1 MPMRLHAA
9 LAVAAAIAFSA
20 CGGNGEP
27 AALITPSPAASA
39 TPTREAPPLPDKPA
53 DFGDLPAAIAQYLT
67 DGGGSADCLQALLE
81 AWEMPADGTTHCATA
96 DLDGDGRDEYVVR
109 IAREAEAP
117 ASQNG
122 LEGTV
127 AVFDEDGGAY
137 AAAFRLEDLKDGSQP
152 VFPMEKDRVPDPAI
166 VGVQDVDENGTE
178 EAALTST
185 QCGAHTCHVTLC
197 LVASSAGAYA
207 SLIESPAGA
216 SCISAPSAEDQV
228 RFEDADG
235 DGVSDLLF
243 REGLT
248 GSVGAGPQR
257 ESLHTYRW
265 NGERYALAGTEYE
278 SSNLRYFKA
287 RDADDA
293 LAGGDYETAIKLYR
307 EAANSPDLVEAEFG
321 EPTELRSY
329 ARFRI
334 GLALAQKGDSAA
346 ALTALDEA
354 IAAEPDALHSQLAAR
369 FRQGYAKVKHV
380 SPGCAA
386 ARDFVQANLAAFAA
400 LWDYGYANPEFDPDA
415 LCPF

>member
-1 MPMRLHAA
+1 M
-9 LAVAAAIAFSA
+9 AFSA

-27 AALITPSPAASA
+27 AVLITPSPAASP

-53 DFGDLPAAIAQYLT
+53 DFGDLPAAIAQYLSE
-67 DGGGSADCLQALLE
+67 GGGSADCLQALFE
-81 AWEMPADGTTHCATA
+81 AWQMPADGTTPCAAA
-96 DLDGDGRDEYVVR
+96 DLDGDGQDEYAVR

-117 ASQNG
+117 ASPQG

-127 AVFDEDGGAY
+127 VVFDEDGGAY
-137 AAAFRLEDLKDGSQP
+137 AAVFRLEDLQDALLL
-152 VFPMEKDRVPDPAI
+152 PMTEGLLSDPAI
-166 VGVQDVDENGTE
+166 LAAKDVNGDGRA

-185 QCGAHTCHVTLC
+185 QCGAHTCSVTLC
-197 LVASSAGAYA
+197 LVASSAGSYA
-207 SLIESPAGA
+207 SLIESPAGS
-216 SCISAPSAEDQV
+216 SCIGAPSAEDQV

-293 LAGGDYETAIKLYR
+293 LAGGDYEAAIKLYR

-346 ALTALDEA
+346 TLTALDEA

>member
-1 MPMRLHAA
+1 MPMRWLAA
-9 LAVAAAIAFSA
+9 LAVAAVMALSA

-27 AALITPSPAASA
+27 AALITPSPAASP
-39 TPTREAPPLPDKPA
+39 TPTGEAPPLPNKPA

-67 DGGGSADCLQALLE
+67 AGGGSADCLQALFE
-81 AWEMPADGTTHCATA
+81 AWQMPADGTTPCATA

-117 ASQNG
+117 ASPNG

-127 AVFDEDGGAY
+127 LVFDEDGGAY
-137 AAAFRLEDLKDGSQP
+137 TAVFRLQDLQDALLLP
-152 VFPMEKDRVPDPAI
+152 VAEGLLPDPAI
-166 VGVQDVDENGTE
+166 LAVKDVNGDGRA

-185 QCGAHTCHVTLC
+185 QCGAHTCSVTLC

-207 SLIESPAGA
+207 SLIESPAGDGG
-216 SCISAPSAEDQV
+216 CIGAPSAEDQV

-243 REGLT
+243 REGLI

-257 ESLHTYRW
+257 GSLHTYRW
-265 NGERYALAGTEYE
+265 NGERYVLAGTEYE
-278 SSNLRYFKA
+278 SSNVRYFKV

-293 LAGGDYETAIKLYR
+293 LAGGDYETAVKLYR
-307 EAANSPDLVEAEFG
+307 EAANSSDLLEAEFG

-354 IAAEPDALHSQLAAR
+354 VAAEPDALHSQLAAR

-386 ARDFVQANLAAFAA
+386 ARDFVQANLDAFAA
-400 LWDYGYANPEFDPDA
+400 LWDYGYANPEFDSDA